1 MQPGLRRLAPGA
13 AQLTPLAPGSRHQ
26 REKLAVLS
34 SLLPTG
40 AGGTPG
46 FDAGA
51 GTGRR
56 VPPGGA
62 EHPQAWA
69 WDGQTATALQ
79 GWACAC
85 HRRGRSV
92 CRPHRCLRPGRRS
105 LALPGA
111 CPPDWRLPALLS
123 LAFAEDLA
131 VVDASDGTI
140 PWLAVALPSH
150 WAPEDQGRPPLRQRA
165 RAGGRQQP
173 AARAG
178 EALTRLVTGPERWER
193 FVWNVTDQPAPAHPP
208 AARVVRALVARPAG
222 PGLAARLV
230 PQRAADL
237 HVFVVGPSL
246 AQRWA
251 GRGDFTVV
259 DLAFDVGHTFLVT
272 WQAWR
277 DDPARP
283 NRLHHVAVVP
293 GLPTVES
300 LQHLVSDGAEPQLV
314 QQMMAVWPPAVDGLH
329 ALDFEQGAVRLLLAV
344 GPLRRLLPELSLRA
358 DAFFLGP
365 ATADRHLLLAL
376 ARRAGPRAT
385 ATAERA
391 TPALTDGLTAA
402 GFDIQVPAGPGSAL
416 QAHHAPRWAT
426 RPAAP
431 TDPDRRVV
439 VIGAGLAGACT
450 AAALATRGY
459 AVQVLDRH
467 AEPAAGSSGNPAGLF
482 HATVHGDDSPYA
494 RLFRAAALHTA
505 RVLRPLD
512 PLQVPHSADGL
523 LRLEHERGCAAMLTL
538 IDQQQLPPDFVQALD
553 ADLASRRA
561 GVALTAP
568 AWFCTPT
575 DGRLAVPSRHTLA
588 RLVPRAPGLHLAC
601 GAQRCPPSPRRRP
614 LVDLHAGRAQQ
625 WRAGEDAHRHHAG
638 PLVDLGLHRQRVG
651 DLQAAHVQDGV
662 AVVGQHAGPQRGRAA
677 QGSEAPRDLRCGHRD
692 HLHRQRVGAQHGHQ
706 LALVGDAD
714 KALGQVGHDLLARQR
729 GAAAL
734 DHVAL
739 GVDLVGAVDVDGQPL
754 DLGGFQHADAMRRAA
769 VRCWRSELDTAPAM
783 RSLHR
788 GQRVDEVVDGGAG
801 AHAHQGAGHH
811 VPARRGRP
819 GP

>member
-1 MQPGLRRLAPGA
+1 MTPSA
-13 AQLTPLAPGSRHQ
+13 AETA
-26 REKLAVLS
+26 
-34 SLLPTG
+34 
-40 AGGTPG
+40 
-46 FDAGA
+46 
-51 GTGRR
+51 RR
-56 VPPGGA
+56 V
-62 EHPQAWA
+62 
-69 WDGQTATALQ
+69 
-79 GWACAC
+79 
-85 HRRGRSV
+85 
-92 CRPHRCLRPGRRS
+92 
-105 LALPGA
+105 
-111 CPPDWRLPALLS
+111 
-123 LAFAEDLA
+123 F
-131 VVDASDGTI
+131 
-140 PWLAVALPSH
+140 VA
-150 WAPEDQGRPPLRQRA
+150 
-165 RAGGRQQP
+165 
-173 AARAG
+173 
-178 EALTRLVTGPERWER
+178 
-193 FVWNVTDQPAPAHPP
+193 
-208 AARVVRALVARPAG
+208 
-222 PGLAARLV
+222 
-230 PQRAADL
+230 
-237 HVFVVGPSL
+237 GPSL

-300 LQHLVSDGAEPQLV
+300 LQHLISDGAEPQLV
-314 QQMMAVWPPAVDGLH
+314 QQMRAAWPPAVDGLH

-568 AWFCTPT
+568 AWFYPQGGWVSPGHLVRQRLTTPGIRFIGSAAVHGLRATAGGWQCLDAQGQVLAEAPQLVLALAEQVNPLLQALGWPAFALGRSRGQVTVFRPQAAVASLRVPVAGSGYVLPLPDGRVLCGATTGDDDDDPRPRDDDHRANIARLLALCGLQAPT
-575 DGRLAVPSRHTLA
+575 DPAGWQGRVGWRVQAADKLPIAGPLAARQFEPGTRLDQA

-601 GAQRCPPSPRRRP
+601 GFGARGITLAPLLGDLVAARIAGTPLPLPQS
-614 LVDLHAGRAQQ
+614 LVDL
-625 WRAGEDAHRHHAG
+625 
-638 PLVDLGLHRQRVG
+638 VD
-651 DLQAAHVQDGV
+651 
-662 AVVGQHAGPQRGRAA
+662 
-677 QGSEAPRDLRCGHRD
+677 
-692 HLHRQRVGAQHGHQ
+692 
-706 LALVGDAD
+706 
-714 KALGQVGHDLLARQR
+714 
-729 GAAAL
+729 
-734 DHVAL
+734 
-739 GVDLVGAVDVDGQPL
+739 
-754 DLGGFQHADAMRRAA
+754 
-769 VRCWRSELDTAPAM
+769 
-783 RSLHR
+783 
-788 GQRVDEVVDGGAG
+788 
-801 AHAHQGAGHH
+801 
-811 VPARRGRP
+811 PARWIVREARRSGSA
-819 GP
+819 GT